1 MRSRAKFALNIL
13 GCLIFFVLVN
23 VMSTC
28 FAEESFCSLTSPSK
42 CSGTQLTI
50 YEYSDFQCG
59 YCAKVQPTVNK
70 ILSEYGDRIKFV
82 YKQFPLPVF
91 VHKDAMNASKASV
104 AALKQGKF
112 WEMHD
117 LLFKDQRKLKMEDL
131 LAYAGE
137 LNLDMEQF
145 KKDMNSKE
153 VLDMINAEI
162 EEGKKL
168 GVLATPN
175 FIIGETS
182 ILGAKPYEVFK
193 AAIDEAL
200 AKANKVENKIE
211 TKAEQS
217 VQKLDVAK

>member
-1 MRSRAKFALNIL
+1 MKSKGKLALSIL
-13 GCLIFFVLVN
+13 GCLVFFVLLN
-23 VMSTC
+23 VVTIC
-28 FAEESFCSLTSPSK
+28 FAEENFCSLTSPSK

-145 KKDMNSKE
+145 KKDMDSKE
-153 VLDMINAEI
+153 VLDMINADI

-175 FIIGETS
+175 FIIGEKS
-182 ILGAKPYEVFK
+182 ILGAKTYEVFK
-193 AAIDEAL
+193 AAIDEEL
-200 AKANKVENKIE
+200 VKANKPVQTTEQKAVEGTEVK
-211 TKAEQS
+211 KAQ
-217 VQKLDVAK
+217 